1 MVIKKTTPEEEKKT
15 LDEFKKGLDEAVLK
29 KFPDEVII
37 QFLQANVWDI
47 VYTHVLISRWTLRIQ
62 T

>member
-1 MVIKKTTPEEEKKT
+1 MVIKKTTPEEEKKR
-15 LDEFKKGLDEAVLK
+15 LGEFKKGLDVAVLK

-47 VYTHVLISRWTLRIQ
+47 VHIHYLIPH
-62 T
+62 

>member
-47 VYTHVLISRWTLRIQ
+47 VYTHVLISH
-62 T
+62 